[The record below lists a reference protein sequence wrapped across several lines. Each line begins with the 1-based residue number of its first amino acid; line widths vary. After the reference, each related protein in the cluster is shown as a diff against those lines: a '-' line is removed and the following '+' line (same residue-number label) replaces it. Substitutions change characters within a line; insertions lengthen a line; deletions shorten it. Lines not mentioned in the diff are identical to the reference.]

1 MFGFLRLRKKRPEAD
16 PEGTRVPSVQDFLGI
31 KDIQDGI
38 IMLKDGGYRVL
49 IEVVGG
55 INYPLLSDAEKD
67 AAEDLF
73 ARFISSLSFPVQFY
87 IQTRLLD
94 LATEI
99 EDFVRKS
106 SRLNPALQAY
116 AASFAEYLSY
126 WARSGVLVKKVY
138 VVIPMDGEDDP
149 YVARQE
155 ILRRRD
161 FVLSELQRIVAC
173 RPLDTEGVVDVL
185 YTALNKSVATAM
197 RAGDAARFG
206 FLEPVVRGVRMRDVR
221 AAFSEAQ

>member
-1 MFGFLRLRKKRPEAD
+1 MFAFLRLRKKKPEAD

-38 IMLKDGGYRVL
+38 IMLKDGGYRAL

-67 AAEDLF
+67 AAEDMF
-73 ARFISSLSFPVQFY
+73 GRFVSSLSFPVQFY
-87 IQTRLLD
+87 IQTRPLD
-94 LATEI
+94 LAAEI
-99 EDFVRKS
+99 EEFVRKS
-106 SRLNPALQAY
+106 SALNPALQAY
-116 AASFAEYLSY
+116 AASFARYISY
-126 WARSGVLVKKVY
+126 WTKSGVFVKKVY
-138 VVIPMDGEDDP
+138 VVVPLDGESDP

-161 FVLSELQRIVAC
+161 FVLAELQRFVAC

-185 YTALNKSVATAM
+185 YTALNKSAATAM
-197 RAGDAARFG
+197 RASDAARFG
-206 FLEPVVRGVRMRDVR
+206 FLEPVVKGVRTRDVR
-221 AAFSEAQ
+221 TAFSEAQ